1 MKMRNFKLI
10 VLLLSFFL
18 MVTACQTVQEKTD
31 KIVEQENKR
40 LGKYIGQLSSELKID
55 LGNPDEDFKNEKG
68 NQVLVYKTKKYGISC
83 ERKFEVDTNSCLL
96 YTSPSPRDLP

>member
-1 MKMRNFKLI
+1 MLNFKLI

-40 LGKYIGQLSSELKID
+40 LSKYIGQLSSELKID

-83 ERKFEVDTNSCLL
+83 ERKFEVDTNSVVIGFSSKGCF
-96 YTSPSPRDLP
+96 

>member
-1 MKMRNFKLI
+1 MLNFKLI

-40 LGKYIGQLSSELKID
+40 LSKYIGQLSSELKID

-68 NQVLVYKTKKYGISC
+68 NQVLVY
-83 ERKFEVDTNSCLL
+83 NCLL
-96 YTSPSPRDLP
+96 YTSPSPRDPT

>member
-55 LGNPDEDFKNEKG
+55 LGNPDEDFKNETIM
-68 NQVLVYKTKKYGISC
+68 VLEKFITLEEKLEA
-83 ERKFEVDTNSCLL
+83 ERKN
-96 YTSPSPRDLP
+96 

>member
-1 MKMRNFKLI
+1 MRNFKLI
-10 VLLLSFFL
+10 LLLLSFFL
-18 MVTACQTVQEKTD
+18 LVTACQTVQEKTD

-68 NQVLVYKTKKYGISC
+68 NQILVYKTKKYGISC
-83 ERKFEVDTNSCLL
+83 ERKFEVDTNSVVIGFSSKGCF
-96 YTSPSPRDLP
+96 

>member
-1 MKMRNFKLI
+1 MRNFKLI
-10 VLLLSFFL
+10 VLLLSIFL

-83 ERKFEVDTNSCLL
+83 ERKFEVDTNSVVIGFSSKGCF
-96 YTSPSPRDLP
+96 

>member
-1 MKMRNFKLI
+1 MRNFKLI

-68 NQVLVYKTKKYGISC
+68 NQDLVYKTKKYGISC
-83 ERKFEVDTNSCLL
+83 ERKFEVDTNSVVIGFSSKGCF
-96 YTSPSPRDLP
+96 

>member
-1 MKMRNFKLI
+1 MRNFILI

-83 ERKFEVDTNSCLL
+83 ERKFEVDTNSVVIGFSSKGCF
-96 YTSPSPRDLP
+96 

>member
-1 MKMRNFKLI
+1 
-10 VLLLSFFL
+10 
-18 MVTACQTVQEKTD
+18 MVSACQTVQEKTD

-83 ERKFEVDTNSCLL
+83 ERKFEVDPNSVVIGFSSKGCF
-96 YTSPSPRDLP
+96 

>member
-1 MKMRNFKLI
+1 MKMINFKLI
-10 VLLLSFFL
+10 VLLLSCLL
-18 MVTACQTVQEKTD
+18 MVTACQTVQEQTD

-83 ERKFEVDTNSCLL
+83 ERKFEVDTNSVVIGFSSKGCF
-96 YTSPSPRDLP
+96 

>member
-1 MKMRNFKLI
+1 MRNFKLI

-40 LGKYIGQLSSELKID
+40 LSKYIGQLSSELKID
-55 LGNPDEDFKNEKG
+55 LGNPDEDFNNEKG

-83 ERKFEVDTNSCLL
+83 ERKFEVDTNSVVIGFSSKGCF
-96 YTSPSPRDLP
+96 

>member
-10 VLLLSFFL
+10 LLLISFFL
-18 MVTACQTVQEKTD
+18 MVTACQTLQEKTD

-83 ERKFEVDTNSCLL
+83 ERKFEVDTNSVVIGFSSKGCF
-96 YTSPSPRDLP
+96 

>member
-1 MKMRNFKLI
+1 MKMRNFRLI

-83 ERKFEVDTNSCLL
+83 ERKFEVDTNSVVIGFSSKGCF
-96 YTSPSPRDLP
+96 

>member
-1 MKMRNFKLI
+1 MRNFKLI
-10 VLLLSFFL
+10 LLLLSFSL

-83 ERKFEVDTNSCLL
+83 ERKFEVDTNSVVIGFSSKGCF
-96 YTSPSPRDLP
+96 

>member
-1 MKMRNFKLI
+1 MRNFKLI

-40 LGKYIGQLSSELKID
+40 LSKYIGQLSSELKID

-83 ERKFEVDTNSCLL
+83 ERKFEVDTNSVVIGF
-96 YTSPSPRDLP
+96 SSKGWF

>member
-1 MKMRNFKLI
+1 MRNFKSI

-18 MVTACQTVQEKTD
+18 IVTACQTVQEKTD

-40 LGKYIGQLSSELKID
+40 LSKYIGQLSSELKID

-83 ERKFEVDTNSCLL
+83 ERKFEVDTNSVVIGFSSKGCF
-96 YTSPSPRDLP
+96 

>member
-1 MKMRNFKLI
+1 MRNFKLI
-10 VLLLSFFL
+10 VLLLGFFL
-18 MVTACQTVQEKTD
+18 MITACQTVQEKTD

-40 LGKYIGQLSSELKID
+40 LSKYIGQLSSELKID

-83 ERKFEVDTNSCLL
+83 ERKFEVDTNSVVIGFSSKGCF
-96 YTSPSPRDLP
+96 

>member
-40 LGKYIGQLSSELKID
+40 LSKYIGQLSSELKID

-83 ERKFEVDTNSCLL
+83 ERKFEVDTNSVVIGFSSKGCF
-96 YTSPSPRDLP
+96 

>member
-68 NQVLVYKTKKYGISC
+68 NKVLVYKTKKYGISC
-83 ERKFEVDTNSCLL
+83 ERKFEVDTNSVVIGFSSKGCF
-96 YTSPSPRDLP
+96 

>member
-83 ERKFEVDTNSCLL
+83 ERKFEVDTNSEVIGFSSKGCF
-96 YTSPSPRDLP
+96 

>member
-1 MKMRNFKLI
+1 MRNFKLI

-18 MVTACQTVQEKTD
+18 IVTACQTVQEKTD

-55 LGNPDEDFKNEKG
+55 LGNSDEDFKNEKG

-83 ERKFEVDTNSCLL
+83 ERKFEVDTNSVVIGFSSKGCF
-96 YTSPSPRDLP
+96 

>member
-1 MKMRNFKLI
+1 MRTFKLI
-10 VLLLSFFL
+10 VLLLSCLL

-83 ERKFEVDTNSCLL
+83 ERKFEVDTNSVVIGFSSKGCF
-96 YTSPSPRDLP
+96 

>member
-1 MKMRNFKLI
+1 MKMINFKLI
-10 VLLLSFFL
+10 LLLLSFSL

-83 ERKFEVDTNSCLL
+83 ERKFEVDTNSVVIGFSSKGCF
-96 YTSPSPRDLP
+96 

>member
-68 NQVLVYKTKKYGISC
+68 NQVLIYKTKKYGISC
-83 ERKFEVDTNSCLL
+83 ERKFEVDTNSVVIGFSSKGCF
-96 YTSPSPRDLP
+96 

>member
-1 MKMRNFKLI
+1 MRNFKLI
-10 VLLLSFFL
+10 LLLLSFFL

-83 ERKFEVDTNSCLL
+83 ERKFEVDINSVVIGFSSKGCF
-96 YTSPSPRDLP
+96 

>member
-1 MKMRNFKLI
+1 MRNFKLI
-10 VLLLSFFL
+10 LWLLSFFL

-83 ERKFEVDTNSCLL
+83 ERKFEVDTNSVVIGFSSKGCF
-96 YTSPSPRDLP
+96 

>member
-1 MKMRNFKLI
+1 MRNFKLI

-18 MVTACQTVQEKTD
+18 MVTSCQTVQEKTD

-83 ERKFEVDTNSCLL
+83 ERKFEVDTNSVVIGFSSKGCF
-96 YTSPSPRDLP
+96 

>member
-40 LGKYIGQLSSELKID
+40 LGKYIGQLSSEVKID

-68 NQVLVYKTKKYGISC
+68 NQVLIYKTKKYGISC
-83 ERKFEVDTNSCLL
+83 ERKFEVDTNSVVIGFSSKGCF
-96 YTSPSPRDLP
+96 

>member
-1 MKMRNFKLI
+1 MRNFKLI
-10 VLLLSFFL
+10 VFLLSFFL

-83 ERKFEVDTNSCLL
+83 ERKFEVDTNSVVIGFSSKGCF
-96 YTSPSPRDLP
+96 

>member
-1 MKMRNFKLI
+1 MKIRNFKLI

-18 MVTACQTVQEKTD
+18 MVTSCQTVQEKTD

-68 NQVLVYKTKKYGISC
+68 NQVFVYKTKKYSISC
-83 ERKFEVDTNSCLL
+83 ERKFEVDTNSVVIGFSSKGCF
-96 YTSPSPRDLP
+96 

>member
-1 MKMRNFKLI
+1 MRNFKLI
-10 VLLLSFFL
+10 VLLLSFSL

-68 NQVLVYKTKKYGISC
+68 NLVLVYKTKKYGISC
-83 ERKFEVDTNSCLL
+83 ERKFEVDTNSVVIGFSSKGCF
-96 YTSPSPRDLP
+96 

>member
-1 MKMRNFKLI
+1 MINFKLI

-18 MVTACQTVQEKTD
+18 TVTACQTVQEKTD

-83 ERKFEVDTNSCLL
+83 ERKFEVDTNSVVIGFSSKGCF
-96 YTSPSPRDLP
+96 

>member
-1 MKMRNFKLI
+1 M

-18 MVTACQTVQEKTD
+18 TVTACQTVQEKTD

-83 ERKFEVDTNSCLL
+83 ERKFEVDTNSVVIGFSSKGCF
-96 YTSPSPRDLP
+96 

>member
-1 MKMRNFKLI
+1 MRNFKLI

-18 MVTACQTVQEKTD
+18 MVTACQTIQEKTD

-40 LGKYIGQLSSELKID
+40 LSKYIGQLSSELKID

-83 ERKFEVDTNSCLL
+83 ERKFEVDTNSVVIGFSSKGCF
-96 YTSPSPRDLP
+96 

>member
-55 LGNPDEDFKNEKG
+55 LGNPDEDFMNEKG
-68 NQVLVYKTKKYGISC
+68 NLELVYKTKKYGIPC
-83 ERKFEVDTNSCLL
+83 ERKFEVNQNSIIIGFISRGCF
-96 YTSPSPRDLP
+96 

>member
-1 MKMRNFKLI
+1 MRNFKLS

-40 LGKYIGQLSSELKID
+40 LGKYIGKLSSELKID

-83 ERKFEVDTNSCLL
+83 ERKFEVDTNSVVIGFSSKGCF
-96 YTSPSPRDLP
+96 

>member
-1 MKMRNFKLI
+1 MRNFKLI

-40 LGKYIGQLSSELKID
+40 MGKYIGQLSSELKID

-83 ERKFEVDTNSCLL
+83 ERKFEVDTNSVVIGFSSKGCF
-96 YTSPSPRDLP
+96 

>member
-1 MKMRNFKLI
+1 MKMINFKLI
-10 VLLLSFFL
+10 LLLLSFSL
-18 MVTACQTVQEKTD
+18 MVTACQTVQEKTE

-83 ERKFEVDTNSCLL
+83 ERKFEVDTNSVVIGFSSKGCF
-96 YTSPSPRDLP
+96 

>member
-1 MKMRNFKLI
+1 MRNFKLI

-83 ERKFEVDTNSCLL
+83 ERKFEVDTNSVIIGFSSKGCF
-96 YTSPSPRDLP
+96 